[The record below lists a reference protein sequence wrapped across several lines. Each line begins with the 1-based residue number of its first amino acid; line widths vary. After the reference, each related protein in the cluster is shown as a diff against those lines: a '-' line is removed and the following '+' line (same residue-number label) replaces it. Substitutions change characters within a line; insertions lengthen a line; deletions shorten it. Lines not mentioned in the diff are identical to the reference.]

1 MISTFQQAIDD
12 KDDSI
17 HSIKSEKIN
26 EIEEYLSKQ
35 S

>member
-1 MISTFQQAIDD
+1 MISTFQEAIDD

-17 HSIKSEKIN
+17 YSIKGEKIN